1 LRYEEDD
8 GLTIAQRAASV
19 LRAPVARRRRKMQ
32 RVTMIEVARLAKVS
46 PSTVSLFLRKPV
58 AVSAEAGARIA
69 AAIDQL
75 GYVPNLMAGGLAAAT
90 SRVVSVIVPSVRNA
104 FFAET
109 VAALQDAVAPAGL
122 QLLLGHTE
130 YVPEREEELV
140 RTALSW
146 APAAIVLTGLTHG
159 RSTRR
164 LLLAANVPVI
174 EMWEL
179 GGEPIDMA
187 VGFAHR
193 DAGAAMTRYL
203 LARGHRRTAFL
214 GARMH
219 QDQRA
224 HQRALGYAA
233 AMTQDGAAAPLIL
246 DHPAT
251 ASAEVGGHLLA
262 EALEREPAL
271 EAVVCSNDL
280 IALGVLFECQRRGVP
295 VPERLSVGGF
305 GDLPFA
311 ASCVPPLTT
320 VRPSGDEIG
329 RQVARLILHRV
340 DQGTL
345 PPSERI
351 VNTGF
356 RLVERQ
362 SVRARERAPPFDRR
376 AVESA
381 GDTVELERL

>member
-1 LRYEEDD
+1 MAEV
-8 GLTIAQRAASV
+8 T
-19 LRAPVARRRRKMQ
+19 ARPGRQQPATRKRRKMQ
-32 RVTMIEVARLAKVS
+32 RVTMIEVARLADVS
-46 PSTVSLFLRKPV
+46 PSTVSLFLRKPA
-58 AVSAEAGARIA
+58 AVSAAAGQRIA

-75 GYVPNLMAGGLAAAT
+75 GYVPNLMAGGLAAAS

-109 VAALQDAVAPAGL
+109 VAALQDALAPAGL

-130 YVPEREEELV
+130 YDPEQEEKLV
-140 RTALSW
+140 WTALSW
-146 APAAIVLTGLTHG
+146 SPAAIVLTGLAHS
-159 RSTRR
+159 RATRR
-164 LLLAANVPVI
+164 MLLAAAVPVI

-193 DAGAAMTRYL
+193 EVGAAMTRYL
-203 LARGHRRTAFL
+203 LGRGHRRIAFL

-224 HQRALGYAA
+224 HQRAQGYAA
-233 AMTQDGAAAPLIL
+233 AMAQEGSAPGLVL

-251 ASAEVGGHLLA
+251 ASAEVGGQLLA
-262 EALEREPAL
+262 QALEREPAL
-271 EAVVCSNDL
+271 DAVACSNDL
-280 IALGVLFECQRRGVP
+280 IALGVLFECQRRGIA
-295 VPERLSVGGF
+295 VPERLSIAGF

-320 VRPSGDEIG
+320 IRPSGEAIG
-329 RQVARLILHRV
+329 RQVARLILQRIASASAAERV
-340 DQGTL
+340 
-345 PPSERI
+345 

-356 RLVERQ
+356 QLVERGSVKAQ
-362 SVRARERAPPFDRR
+362 SPARLPAAALVR
-376 AVESA
+376 
-381 GDTVELERL
+381 